1 MNFLGNHF
9 SRLCFSRSSPTIPRI
24 RRTKNGH
31 PISQMPVSISRLIVD
46 QDLLLAF
53 LLDFKAFVE
62 CLVGED
68 ECELIVA
75 FCIFDFALALATAE
89 GN

>member
-1 MNFLGNHF
+1 
-9 SRLCFSRSSPTIPRI
+9 
-24 RRTKNGH
+24 
-31 PISQMPVSISRLIVD
+31 MPVSISRLIVD